1 MRKLVLAPLALAVL
15 AACATHDKVTPA
27 SAPVVVAPPPPP
39 AVVTPAPGTAV
50 VVPQPA
56 AGGTAA
62 VVVPAAPAALRAGQG
77 FIDSITPV
85 PNTPNKRVG
94 IRMADNSVQY
104 FDTSAAGMS
113 LGDRVEITADGYM
126 KRPAP

>member
-1 MRKLVLAPLALAVL
+1 MNKLVLAPLALAVL
-15 AACATHDKVTPA
+15 AACATHDRVTPA
-27 SAPVVVAPPPPP
+27 PAPVVVAPV
-39 AVVTPAPGTAV
+39 APAPAAGTV

-85 PNTPNKRVG
+85 PNSPSKRIG
-94 IRMADNSVQY
+94 IRMADNSMQY
-104 FDTSAAGMS
+104 FDTAAADIRVGE
-113 LGDRVEITADGYM
+113 RVEITSDGYM
-126 KRPAP
+126 KR